1 MPVGDLESN
10 ERGTGARFNDGK
22 PPMELIPLA
31 LLPQHF
37 SSKLAGVIAWLVA
50 FTKDRNP
57 GHLSTA
63 YNMASDMTSGELQLL
78 ELEARVFGYGAK
90 EYAAWN
96 WTKGMPWSVPVACI
110 IRHLMAIERGEEN
123 DPESGLPHV
132 GHIACNLRML
142 MHYVDHYPEG
152 DDLFPPR
159 TVKHVAAWCGT
170 PIDQLSP
177 EEKAEFDSWRET
189 EGAALFSPRKED

>member
-10 ERGTGARFNDGK
+10 EKGTGARFNDGK

-31 LLPQHF
+31 LLAQHF
-37 SSKLAGVIAWLVA
+37 GETQRPVIRALVD
-50 FTKDRNP
+50 FTKHREP
-57 GHLSTA
+57 YHLVCAYLST
-63 YNMASDMTSGELQLL
+63 SEIVGVEIDLL
-78 ELEARVFGYGAK
+78 EIEARVFGYGAK
-90 EYAAWN
+90 KYAAWN
-96 WTKGMPWSVPVACI
+96 WAKGMPWSVPVACI

-159 TVKHVAAWCGT
+159 KDG
-170 PIDQLSP
+170 
-177 EEKAEFDSWRET
+177 
-189 EGAALFSPRKED
+189 

>member
-31 LLPQHF
+31 LLEGHF
-37 SSKLAGVIAWLVA
+37 TDWRSNFVVDLAVFAETRERLRLYEAWERVA
-50 FTKDRNP
+50 FELRWA
-57 GHLSTA
+57 GLS
-63 YNMASDMTSGELQLL
+63 LL

-90 EYAAWN
+90 KYAPFN

-159 TVKHVAAWCGT
+159 AT
-170 PIDQLSP
+170 
-177 EEKAEFDSWRET
+177 
-189 EGAALFSPRKED
+189 

>member
-22 PPMELIPLA
+22 PPMELIPLR
-31 LLPQHF
+31 LLARQLRRHT
-37 SSKLAGVIAWLVA
+37 SAVLYRLADFA
-50 FTKDRNP
+50 
-57 GHLSTA
+57 
-63 YNMASDMTSGELQLL
+63 
-78 ELEARVFGYGAK
+78 EARDGNALYAAYEAAASMNGWGIVRLMETEALVFGYGAK
-90 EYAAWN
+90 KYAAWN

-110 IRHLMAIERGEEN
+110 IRHLLAIERDEHL
-123 DPESGLPHV
+123 DPESGLPHA

-159 TVKHVAAWCGT
+159 AT
-170 PIDQLSP
+170 
-177 EEKAEFDSWRET
+177 
-189 EGAALFSPRKED
+189 

>member
-31 LLPQHF
+31 LLAQHF
-37 SSKLAGVIAWLVA
+37 DGIDRAAVVRFLAYFAG
-50 FTKDRNP
+50 DRRLT
-57 GHLSTA
+57 HLQSA
-63 YNMASDMTSGELQLL
+63 YVHLADGSGGTRALL
-78 ELEARVFGYGAK
+78 EAEARVFGYGAK
-90 EYAAWN
+90 KYAAWN

-110 IRHLMAIERGEEN
+110 IRHLLAREDGELL
-123 DPESGLPHV
+123 DPESGLPHA
-132 GHIACNLRML
+132 GHVACNLRML

-159 TVKHVAAWCGT
+159 K
-170 PIDQLSP
+170 
-177 EEKAEFDSWRET
+177 
-189 EGAALFSPRKED
+189 EG

>member
-1 MPVGDLESN
+1 MTVGNLESN

-31 LLPQHF
+31 LLRGNFTLGPG
-37 SSKLAGVIAWLVA
+37 KVVRALAGFAETRSPDDLWA
-50 FTKDRNP
+50 AY
-57 GHLSTA
+57 GHTEDLLDDGPSI
-63 YNMASDMTSGELQLL
+63 L

-90 EYAAWN
+90 KYAAWN

-110 IRHLMAIERGEEN
+110 IRHLMAIERGEGN
-123 DPESGLPHV
+123 DPESGLPHE
-132 GHIACNLRML
+132 GHVACNLRML

-159 TVKHVAAWCGT
+159 KDG
-170 PIDQLSP
+170 
-177 EEKAEFDSWRET
+177 
-189 EGAALFSPRKED
+189 